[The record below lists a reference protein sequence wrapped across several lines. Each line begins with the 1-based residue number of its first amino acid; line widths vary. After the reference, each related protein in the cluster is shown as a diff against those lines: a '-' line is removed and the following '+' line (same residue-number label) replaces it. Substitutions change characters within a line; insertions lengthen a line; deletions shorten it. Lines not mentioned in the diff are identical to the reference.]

1 MLRNSEYWLI
11 RSRENVT
18 LSTSNSASLYYFA
31 VEAYAFDI
39 AVPGEGCVGKAKE
52 EHDHGHADD
61 VPATVLES
69 ATATATSAAEVTSIA
84 ATTTE
89 AAPEATS
96 TAAEAPAEPQGDCH
110 THDDGVVHCI

>member
-1 MLRNSEYWLI
+1 MR
-11 RSRENVT
+11 

-52 EHDHGHADD
+52 EHDHDHADD
-61 VPATVLES
+61 ASTTASET
-69 ATATATSAAEVTSIA
+69 ATATATSAATSAAEVTSAA

-89 AAPEATS
+89 TAPEATS
-96 TAAEAPAEPQGDCH
+96 VAAEAPAEPQGDCH
-110 THDDGVVHCI
+110 THDDGVVHCT